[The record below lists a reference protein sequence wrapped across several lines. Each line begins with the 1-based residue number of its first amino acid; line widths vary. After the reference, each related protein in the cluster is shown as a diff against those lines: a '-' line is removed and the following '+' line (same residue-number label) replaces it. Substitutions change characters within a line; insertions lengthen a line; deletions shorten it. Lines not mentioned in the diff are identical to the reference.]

1 MGKPSKAVLKFMET
15 YGVDSDEIWEV
26 HGSTWVVKHKALER
40 IAAEKGVVWGQPT
53 IIECKAAD
61 KIAVICVFGK
71 LGDHSEWSI
80 GEASPANNKNAYCYA
95 MAEKR
100 GKDRVILKLLDGHG
114 SLYSESEA
122 DEFAQ
127 AAQPAKRENPHV
139 TRPDDISDV
148 VVEYDSNGQPI
159 DNIPLG
165 EHTGEKLRVV
175 DMRPIFEALQKGL
188 HMSGSIADLQDWA
201 EANKDT
207 VAKLKKD
214 WQEILRKLYAEHL
227 AELRKQLAGDTMRMA
242 G

>member
-1 MGKPSKAVLKFMET
+1 MGVPSQAVKDFMTKFKIAK
-15 YGVDSDEIWEV
+15 DEIWEV

-40 IAAEKGVVWGQPT
+40 VAGEVGIVWDRPAMIEHDAAN
-53 IIECKAAD
+53 

-71 LGDHSEWSI
+71 LKERSEWSI

-122 DEFAQ
+122 DEFAEEGRRQ
-127 AAQPAKRENPHV
+127 NPHV
-139 TRPDDISDV
+139 TRPADIV
-148 VVEYDSNGQPI
+148 PVVEYDANGHPI

-165 EHTGEKLRVV
+165 ESDGKKLRVV
-175 DMRPIFEALQKGL
+175 DQRPIFEALQKGL
-188 HMSGSIADLQDWA
+188 HMAGSIVDLQEWA
-201 EANKDT
+201 EANKDV
-207 VAKLKKD
+207 VATLKKD
-214 WQEILRKLYAEHL
+214 WQEILRGLYAEHL
-227 AELRKQLAGDTMRMA
+227 AELRKQATGDDMRMA